1 MRKLAL
7 VVLCFVLAC
16 ANRDPIQDALNTMKS
31 HEDYVKT
38 LNLEGVMTNMADD
51 VVALGTGIPLIVG
64 REAFEEFYAGFFAN
78 VSSVEEFSHNYL
90 GTEIIGNIVFLHGT
104 ATGKITNKD
113 GTTLELVNNFFLVL
127 KYQPDGRI
135 KIWRNA
141 VALSSQQGS

>member
-1 MRKLAL
+1 MRKLAFIL
-7 VVLCFVLAC
+7 LCVVFAC
-16 ANRDPIQDALNTMKS
+16 TNRNPIQDAKNTMKS

-51 VVALGTGIPLIVG
+51 VVVLAIPLIVG
-64 REAFEEFYAGFFAN
+64 REAIEEFYAGFFAN
-78 VSSVEEFSHNYL
+78 LSSVEEFSHNYL

-104 ATGKITNKD
+104 ATFKGTNKD
-113 GTTLELVNNFFLVL
+113 GTTLEMVNNFFLVL

-141 VALSSQQGS
+141 VAVSSL

>member
-51 VVALGTGIPLIVG
+51 VVVLAIPLIVG
-64 REAFEEFYAGFFAN
+64 REAIEEFYAGFFAN
-78 VSSVEEFSHNYL
+78 LSSVEEFSHNYL

-104 ATGKITNKD
+104 ATFKGTNKD
-113 GTTLELVNNFFLVL
+113 GTTLEMVNNFFLVL

-141 VALSSQQGS
+141 VAVSSQQGS

>member
-16 ANRDPIQDALNTMKS
+16 ANRNPIQDAKNTMKS

-51 VVALGTGIPLIVG
+51 VVVLAIPLIVG
-64 REAFEEFYAGFFAN
+64 REAIEEFYAGFFAN
-78 VSSVEEFSHNYL
+78 LSSVEEFSHNYL

-104 ATGKITNKD
+104 ATFKGTNKD
-113 GTTLELVNNFFLVL
+113 GTTLEMVNNFFLVL

-141 VALSSQQGS
+141 VAPSSQ

>member
-51 VVALGTGIPLIVG
+51 VVVLAIPLI
-64 REAFEEFYAGFFAN
+64 
-78 VSSVEEFSHNYL
+78 VEEFSHNYL

-104 ATGKITNKD
+104 ATFKGTNKD
-113 GTTLELVNNFFLVL
+113 GTTLEMVNNFFLVL

-141 VALSSQQGS
+141 VAVSSL

>member
-51 VVALGTGIPLIVG
+51 VVVLAIPLIVG
-64 REAFEEFYAGFFAN
+64 REAIEEFYAGFFAN
-78 VSSVEEFSHNYL
+78 LSSVEEFSHNYL

-104 ATGKITNKD
+104 ATGKGTNKD
-113 GTTLELVNNFFLVL
+113 GTTQEFVNNFLLVL
-127 KYQPDGRI
+127 KYQSNGRI
-135 KIWRNA
+135 KVWRNA
-141 VALSSQQGS
+141 WAPSSF

>member
-51 VVALGTGIPLIVG
+51 VVVLAIPLIVG
-64 REAFEEFYAGFFAN
+64 REAIEEFYAGFFAN
-78 VSSVEEFSHNYL
+78 LSSVEEFSHNYL

-104 ATGKITNKD
+104 ATFKGTNKD
-113 GTTLELVNNFFLVL
+113 GTTLEMVNNFFLVL

-141 VALSSQQGS
+141 VAVSSP

>member
-51 VVALGTGIPLIVG
+51 VVVLAIPLIVG
-64 REAFEEFYAGFFAN
+64 REAIEEFYAGFFAN
-78 VSSVEEFSHNYL
+78 LSSVEEFSHNYL

-104 ATGKITNKD
+104 ATFKGTNKD
-113 GTTLELVNNFFLVL
+113 GTTPEMANNFFLVL

-141 VALSSQQGS
+141 VAVSSP

>member
-1 MRKLAL
+1 MRKLAFIL
-7 VVLCFVLAC
+7 LCVVFAC
-16 ANRDPIQDALNTMKS
+16 TNRDPIQDALNTMKS

-51 VVALGTGIPLIVG
+51 VVVLAIPLIVG
-64 REAFEEFYAGFFAN
+64 REAIEEFYAGFFAN
-78 VSSVEEFSHNYL
+78 LSSVEEFSHNYL

-104 ATGKITNKD
+104 AIFKGTNKD
-113 GTTLELVNNFFLVL
+113 GTTLEMVNNFFLVL

-141 VALSSQQGS
+141 VAVSSL

>member
-51 VVALGTGIPLIVG
+51 VVVLAIPLIVG
-64 REAFEEFYAGFFAN
+64 REAIEEFYAGFFAN
-78 VSSVEEFSHNYL
+78 LSSVEEFSHNYL

-104 ATGKITNKD
+104 ATFKGTNKD
-113 GTTLELVNNFFLVL
+113 GTTLEMVNNFFLVL

-141 VALSSQQGS
+141 VAVSSL